1 MIGRTISHYKILERL
16 GEGGMGVVYKA
27 EDLKLQ
33 RPVALK
39 FLPAR
44 ALGDSEAKERFLR
57 EARAAAALQ
66 HPNICTVHEI
76 DEEEGQTFIVMAY
89 IDGHELT
96 EEIGEG
102 PLPIARAVDLATQI
116 AQGLE
121 EAHNNGTVH
130 RDVKPANIMVTSQG
144 RAVVMDFGLAQLA
157 SSTARLTREGST
169 VGTSAYMSPEQM
181 GGETVDQ
188 RTDIWALGV
197 VLYEML
203 AGQLPF
209 RGEYEQAIQYSI
221 VYEDPE
227 SLRKARPDVPADIE
241 NIISK
246 ILEKKPAE
254 RYQQLGDLIAD
265 LQASRTA
272 SGTPLATPAATGSSG
287 DPSQPVATGSPV
299 ATGTR
304 AGPSQPV
311 GTGSPAGSATT
322 AQPTSRRTL
331 YLATV
336 ALAVVAI
343 VLAAWFTRAPDAPAP
358 EPGKSKM
365 TMPAGM
371 RDLPSVAVMPFVN
384 VSGNPDSDYFSD
396 GMTDEL
402 INSLGRV
409 HGLRVIG
416 RSSVF
421 RLKDRGLDVGEI
433 GEMLSVDSVLEGT
446 VRMADGRTRIT
457 AQLINVEDGFQLW
470 FGQFEDM
477 KMMDAFDIQDQV
489 ARAIVENLRV
499 EFMVESDAPMVE
511 RGTANEEAYHLYLV
525 GRQQLKKY
533 TEDGYRKGIRAFQ
546 QAIEKDPDYADA
558 YGGMASGYTTLGLA
572 GYAFPRETIPKAKQA
587 ALRALE
593 IDPNHVQSLYS
604 LGWVLASYEWDWEEA
619 GEVWRRALT
628 LAPGNAEIQYG
639 YGQYLHM
646 LRRLDEALAAAERAV
661 ALDPAR
667 AAPRAGL
674 SNVLRQVGR
683 YEEAKQTARRLIEVH
698 PDRPEGFLQ
707 LGAAQLSTNEFQE
720 AANAF
725 ARGAALTAGS
735 AYHEGL
741 LGAVYGRAGR
751 EKQAREI
758 LNRLIKRRRE
768 RYVSA
773 LAISFPLIA
782 LGESEE
788 AWKWIDKAVEER
800 DGWLGFAKSWP
811 AEGLP
816 LDASNPR
823 YQELLR
829 KLNLE

>member
-1 MIGRTISHYKILERL
+1 MIGRTISHYKILEKI

-44 ALGDSEAKERFLR
+44 ALGDPEATERFLR

-89 IDGHELT
+89 IDGRELAD
-96 EEIGEG
+96 EIAEG
-102 PLPIARAVDLATQI
+102 RLPIARALDLATQI
-116 AQGLE
+116 AQGLQ

-157 SSTARLTREGST
+157 SSKAKLTREGST

-181 GGETVDQ
+181 GGETVDR

-197 VLYEML
+197 VFYEML
-203 AGQLPF
+203 AGALPF

-221 VYEDPE
+221 VYEAPE
-227 SLRKARPDVPADIE
+227 PLKEARPDLPADIE
-241 NIISK
+241 VIIEK
-246 ILEKKPAE
+246 VLAKKPDG
-254 RYQQLGDLIAD
+254 RYQGLGELIAD
-265 LQASRTA
+265 LQAA
-272 SGTPLATPAATGSSG
+272 KAALSSSVAAAFSADAG
-287 DPSQPVATGSPV
+287 QPVATGSPAV
-299 ATGTR
+299 PETITG
-304 AGPSQPV
+304 
-311 GTGSPAGSATT
+311 
-322 AQPTSRRTL
+322 RRTGRL
-331 YLATV
+331 VLAG
-336 ALAVVAI
+336 ACVVAI
-343 VLAAWFTRAPDAPAP
+343 ALAAWFTRAPNAPTP
-358 EPGKSKM
+358 ESGKSTM
-365 TMPAGM
+365 TMPADM

-470 FGQFEDM
+470 SGQFEDM
-477 KMMDAFDIQDQV
+477 KMMDTFDIQDQV

-499 EFMVESDAPMVE
+499 ELMVESDAPMVE
-511 RGTANEEAYHLYLV
+511 RGTENEEAYHFYLV
-525 GRQQLKKY
+525 GRQQLEKY
-533 TEDGYRKGIRAFQ
+533 SEDGYRKGIRAFQ

-558 YGGMASGYTTLGLA
+558 YGGMARGYNTLGLA
-572 GYAFPRETIPKAKQA
+572 GYAFPRETIPKAKEA

-619 GEVWRRALT
+619 GEVWRRALA
-628 LAPGNAEIQYG
+628 LAPGNAEIQFG

-667 AAPRAGL
+667 ADPRAGL
-674 SNVLRQVGR
+674 CNVLRHVGR
-683 YEEAKQTARRLIEVH
+683 YEEAKQTARRLIEVY

-707 LGAAQLSTNEFQE
+707 LGAALLSTNEFQE
-720 AANAF
+720 AENAF

-741 LGAVYGRAGR
+741 LGAVYAFGGH
-751 EKQAREI
+751 EEQAREVV
-758 LNRLIKRRRE
+758 NRLIERRRE

-773 LAISFPLIA
+773 IAISLPLVA

>member
-1 MIGRTISHYKILERL
+1 MIGHTISHYKILEKL

-44 ALGDSEAKERFLR
+44 ALGDTKAKERFLR

-76 DEEEGQTFIVMAY
+76 GEEDGQTFIVMAY
-89 IDGHELT
+89 IEGRELT
-96 EEIGEG
+96 EEIREG
-102 PLPIARAVDLATQI
+102 PLPISRAVDLATQI
-116 AQGLE
+116 AQGLQ

-130 RDVKPANIMVTSQG
+130 RDVKPANIMVTSRG

-157 SSTARLTREGST
+157 SSKAKLTREGST

-181 GGETVDQ
+181 GGETVDR

-203 AGQLPF
+203 AGALPF

-221 VYEDPE
+221 VYEAPE
-227 SLRKARPDVPADIE
+227 PLREARPDVPTDIE

-265 LQASRTA
+265 LQAARTA
-272 SGTPLATPAATGSSG
+272 SGTPVATPAATGSS
-287 DPSQPVATGSPV
+287 VATGSP
-299 ATGTR
+299 
-304 AGPSQPV
+304 AGP
-311 GTGSPAGSATT
+311 ATT
-322 AQPTSRRTL
+322 PQPTSRRTF
-331 YLATV
+331 YLAAA

-343 VLAAWFTRAPDAPAP
+343 ALTAWFTRAPDARAP
-358 EPGKSKM
+358 ESTKSKM

-371 RDLPSVAVMPFVN
+371 RDQPSVAVMPFVN

-409 HGLRVIG
+409 RGLRVIG

-470 FGQFEDM
+470 SGQFEDM

-511 RGTANEEAYHLYLV
+511 RGTESEEAYHLYLV

-558 YGGMASGYTTLGLA
+558 YGGMARGYNTLGLA
-572 GYAFPRETIPKAKQA
+572 GYAFPRETIPKAKEA

-619 GEVWRRALT
+619 GEVWRRALA

-674 SNVLRQVGR
+674 CNVLRHVGR

-707 LGAAQLSTNEFQE
+707 LGAALLSTNEFQE
-720 AANAF
+720 AENAF
-725 ARGAALTAGS
+725 ARGAVLTAGS

-773 LAISFPLIA
+773 LAISLPLIA
-782 LGESEE
+782 LGEDEE

-816 LDASNPR
+816 LDASDPR

-829 KLNLE
+829 KINLE

>member
-1 MIGRTISHYKILERL
+1 MTGRTISHYKILEKL

-27 EDLKLQ
+27 EDIKLQ

-39 FLPAR
+39 FLPGR
-44 ALGDSEAKERFLR
+44 ALDDPEAKERFLR

-89 IDGHELT
+89 IDGRELAD
-96 EEIGEG
+96 EIGDG

-116 AQGLE
+116 AQGLQ

-130 RDVKPANIMVTSQG
+130 RDIKPTNIMVTPHG

-157 SSTARLTREGST
+157 SSKSKLTREGST

-181 GGETVDQ
+181 GGETVDR

-197 VLYEML
+197 VFYEML
-203 AGQLPF
+203 AGELPF
-209 RGEYEQAIQYSI
+209 RGEYEQAIQYAI
-221 VYEDPE
+221 VYEPPE
-227 SLRKARPDVPADIE
+227 PLNLTRPDIPAEIEDI
-241 NIISK
+241 ITK
-246 ILEKKPAE
+246 ILAKKPDD
-254 RYQQLGDLIAD
+254 RYQQLGDLITD
-265 LQASRTA
+265 LQAVKTA
-272 SGTPLATPAATGSSG
+272 SGTPVAAAAETGS
-287 DPSQPVATGSPV
+287 Q
-299 ATGTR
+299 
-304 AGPSQPV
+304 
-311 GTGSPAGSATT
+311 AGSA
-322 AQPTSRRTL
+322 PTSNRKRNL
-331 YLATV
+331 
-336 ALAVVAI
+336 ALAAAAAI
-343 VLAAWFTRAPDAPAP
+343 ALALAAWFTLTTNDPAGAPT
-358 EPGKSKM
+358 KSTI

-371 RDLPSVAVMPFVN
+371 SDLPSVAVMPFVN
-384 VSGNPDSDYFSD
+384 VSGNSDSDYFSD

-409 HGLRVIG
+409 RGMRVIG

-470 FGQFEDM
+470 SGQFEDM
-477 KMMDAFDIQDQV
+477 KLMDAFDIQDQV
-489 ARAIVENLRV
+489 ARAIVENLKV
-499 EFMVESDAPMVE
+499 ELMVESDRPMVE
-511 RGTANEEAYHLYLV
+511 RGTENEEAYHFYLV
-525 GRQQLKKY
+525 GKQQLEKY
-533 TEDGYRKGIRAFQ
+533 SEDGYRKGIRAFQ

-558 YGGMASGYTTLGLA
+558 YGGIARGYNTLGLA

-619 GEVWRRALT
+619 GEVWRRALS

-667 AAPRAGL
+667 ADPRAGL
-674 SNVLRQVGR
+674 CNVLRHVGR

-707 LGAAQLSTNEFQE
+707 LGAALLSTNEFQE
-720 AANAF
+720 AENAF

-735 AYHEGL
+735 AHQEGL
-741 LGAVYGRAGR
+741 LGAVYGIGGR
-751 EKQAREI
+751 EEQAREVV
-758 LNRLIKRRRE
+758 NRLIERRRE

-773 LAISFPLIA
+773 IAISLPLIA

-816 LDASNPR
+816 LDASDPR

>member
-1 MIGRTISHYKILERL
+1 MIGQTISHYKILEKL

-44 ALGDSEAKERFLR
+44 AMADAEAKERFLR
-57 EARAAAALQ
+57 EARATAALQ

-76 DEEEGQTFIVMAY
+76 DEEDGQTFIVMAY
-89 IDGHELT
+89 IEGRELT

-102 PLPIARAVDLATQI
+102 QLPIERAVDLAMQI
-116 AQGLE
+116 AQGLQ

-130 RDVKPANIMVTSQG
+130 RDVKPANIMVTSRG

-157 SSTARLTREGST
+157 SSRAKLTREGST

-203 AGQLPF
+203 AGELPF

-241 NIISK
+241 AAINK
-246 ILEKKPAE
+246 VLAKKPGE

-265 LQASRTA
+265 LQAAKTA
-272 SGTPLATPAATGSSG
+272 SGSPLATVSSAATGSS
-287 DPSQPVATGSPV
+287 VATGSP
-299 ATGTR
+299 
-304 AGPSQPV
+304 AGPATAPQPA
-311 GTGSPAGSATT
+311 S
-322 AQPTSRRTL
+322 SRTRH
-331 YLATV
+331 LALA
-336 ALAVVAI
+336 ALAVIALA
-343 VLAAWFTRAPDAPAP
+343 LAAWLALTPSNPAP
-358 EPGKSKM
+358 EPAKSSM

-409 HGLRVIG
+409 RGLRVIG

-421 RLKDRGLDVGEI
+421 RLKDRGLDIGEI

-446 VRMADGRTRIT
+446 VRMAGGRTRIT

-470 FGQFEDM
+470 SGQFEDM

-499 EFMVESDAPMVE
+499 ELMVESDAPMVE
-511 RGTANEEAYHLYLV
+511 RGTENEEAYHFYLV
-525 GRQQLKKY
+525 GRQQLEKY

-546 QAIEKDPDYADA
+546 QVIEKDPDYADA
-558 YGGMASGYTTLGLA
+558 YGGMAHGYTTLGLA

-619 GEVWRRALT
+619 GEVWRALT

-674 SNVLRQVGR
+674 CNVLRHVGR

-707 LGAAQLSTNEFQE
+707 LGAAQLSTHEFQE

-773 LAISFPLIA
+773 LAISLPLIA
-782 LGESEE
+782 LGENEE

-816 LDASNPR
+816 LDASDPR

-829 KLNLE
+829 KINLE